1 MTPQNKDA
9 AFAVLYFLLA
19 TVISAMFIA
28 SNYWLYR
35 NDNAM
40 ILSGN
45 IAGAKWLIQIVAALF
60 LLKEL
65 KWIFIRRIG
74 FVCFIGSVVLLV
86 YYILNFLPLPLGTF
100 SIFIFS
106 IGLSVLVMIGMYYNA
121 VKKTGL
127 SIAWFL
133 GWIVCLAIAILL
145 QMFVVF

>member
-86 YYILNFLPLPLGTF
+86 YYI
-100 SIFIFS
+100 
-106 IGLSVLVMIGMYYNA
+106 
-121 VKKTGL
+121 
-127 SIAWFL
+127 
-133 GWIVCLAIAILL
+133 
-145 QMFVVF
+145 

>member
-19 TVISAMFIA
+19 TLISAMFIA

>member
-65 KWIFIRRIG
+65 KWIFIRLIG

-86 YYILNFLPLPLGTF
+86 YYIFNFLPLPLGTF
-100 SIFIFS
+100 SRFIFS
-106 IGLSVLVMIGMYYNA
+106 IGRIVLVMIGMYYNA